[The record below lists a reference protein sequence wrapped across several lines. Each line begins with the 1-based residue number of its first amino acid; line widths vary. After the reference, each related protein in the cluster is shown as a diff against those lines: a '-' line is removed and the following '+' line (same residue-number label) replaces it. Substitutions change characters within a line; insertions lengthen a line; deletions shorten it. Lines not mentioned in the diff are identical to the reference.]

1 MNPLIRQG
9 ISKLFRSIGG
19 GPGTGSSYKE
29 LGTILAKAKQGSDEA
44 FQVLQQ
50 KLADIGVTLKNKKD
64 LVVEEVVEL
73 NSALDEGIDGISQ
86 ILRKM
91 TGGGMDAPLKK
102 GGFVG
107 YKKGG
112 VVRGLDAGTH
122 KNVRLI

>member
-44 FQVLQQ
+44 FQILQQ

-73 NSALDEGIDGISQ
+73 NSALDDGINFVSEYFQ
-86 ILRKM
+86 KL

-112 VVRGLDAGTH
+112 VERGLDEGIH

>member
-9 ISKLFRSIGG
+9 IAKLFRSIGG

-29 LGTILAKAKQGSDEA
+29 LGTILARAKQGSDEA

-64 LVVEEVVEL
+64 LAVEEVKEL
-73 NSALDEGIDGISQ
+73 TAGIDEGIDYIT
-86 ILRKM
+86 RMM

-102 GGFVG
+102 GGIVG

-112 VVRGLDAGTH
+112 VVRGLDEGIH

>member
-19 GPGTGSSYKE
+19 GPGTVSSYKE
-29 LGTILAKAKQGSDEA
+29 LGTILATAKQGSDEA

-64 LVVEEVVEL
+64 LAIEEVKEL
-73 NSALDEGIDGISQ
+73 TAGIDEGIDYIT
-86 ILRKM
+86 RMM

-112 VVRGLDAGTH
+112 VVRGLDEGTH

>member
-9 ISKLFRSIGG
+9 IAKLFRSIGG

-29 LGTILAKAKQGSDEA
+29 LGTILARAKQGSDEA

-50 KLADIGVTLKNKKD
+50 KLADIGVTLKNKAD
-64 LVVEEVVEL
+64 LAIEEVKEVTQ
-73 NSALDEGIDGISQ
+73 ALDDGIQYASEYMQ
-86 ILRKM
+86 KL

-102 GGFVG
+102 GGMVG

-112 VVRGLDAGTH
+112 VVRGLDDGTH

>member
-1 MNPLIRQG
+1 MSPLIRQG

-19 GPGTGSSYKE
+19 GPGTGSAYKE
-29 LGTILAKAKQGSDEA
+29 LGSILAQAKRGSDEA
-44 FQVLQQ
+44 FKILQQ

-64 LVVEEVVEL
+64 LAVEEVKEL
-73 NSALDEGIDGISQ
+73 TAGIDEGIDYIT
-86 ILRKM
+86 RMM

-102 GGFVG
+102 GGIVG

-112 VVRGLDAGTH
+112 VVRGLDEGIH

>member
-9 ISKLFRSIGG
+9 IAKLFRSIGG

-29 LGTILAKAKQGSDEA
+29 LGTILARAKQGSDEA

-64 LVVEEVVEL
+64 LAVEEVKDL
-73 NSALDEGIDGISQ
+73 SQALDEGIDFASKYMQ
-86 ILRKM
+86 KL

-102 GGFVG
+102 GGIVG

-112 VVRGLDAGTH
+112 VVRGLDEGIH

>member
-9 ISKLFRSIGG
+9 IAKLFRSIGG

-29 LGTILAKAKQGSDEA
+29 LGTILARAKQGSDEA

-64 LVVEEVVEL
+64 LAVEEVKDL
-73 NSALDEGIDGISQ
+73 SQALDEGIDFASKYMQ
-86 ILRKM
+86 KL

-102 GGFVG
+102 GGIVG

-112 VVRGLDAGTH
+112 VVRGLDEGTH

>member
-1 MNPLIRQG
+1 MKQLVRQG

-29 LGTILAKAKQGSDEA
+29 LGTILAQAKQGSDEA
-44 FQVLQQ
+44 FQMLQQ
-50 KLADIGVTLKNKKD
+50 KLADIGVSLKNKAD
-64 LVVEEVVEL
+64 LMNEEVVEL
-73 NSALDEGIDGISQ
+73 NAALDDGINFVSEYFQ
-86 ILRKM
+86 KL

-102 GGFVG
+102 GGMVG

-112 VVRGLDAGTH
+112 VVRGLDDSTH

>member
-1 MNPLIRQG
+1 MKQLVRQG
-9 ISKLFRSIGG
+9 IAKLFRSIGG

-29 LGTILAKAKQGSDEA
+29 LGSILAQAKRGSDEA
-44 FQVLQQ
+44 FQILQQ

-64 LVVEEVVEL
+64 LAVEEVKDL
-73 NSALDEGIDGISQ
+73 SQALDEGIDFASKYMQ
-86 ILRKM
+86 KL

-102 GGFVG
+102 GGMVG

-112 VVRGLDAGTH
+112 VVRGLDDGTH

>member
-44 FQVLQQ
+44 FQILQQ

-64 LVVEEVVEL
+64 LVVEEVTEL
-73 NSALDEGIDGISQ
+73 NSALDDGINFVSEYFQ
-86 ILRKM
+86 KL

>member
-44 FQVLQQ
+44 FQILQQ
-50 KLADIGVTLKNKKD
+50 KLADVGVTLKNKKD
-64 LVVEEVVEL
+64 LVVEEVTEL
-73 NSALDEGIDGISQ
+73 NSALDDGINFVSEYFQ
-86 ILRKM
+86 KL

-112 VVRGLDAGTH
+112 VVRGLDEGIH

>member
-1 MNPLIRQG
+1 MKQLVRQG
-9 ISKLFRSIGG
+9 IAKLFRSIGG

-29 LGTILAKAKQGSDEA
+29 LGSILAQAKRGSDEA
-44 FQVLQQ
+44 FQILQQ

-64 LVVEEVVEL
+64 LAIEEVKDL
-73 NSALDEGIDGISQ
+73 NVALDDGIDFVSKYFQ
-86 ILRKM
+86 KL

-102 GGFVG
+102 GGIVG

-112 VVRGLDAGTH
+112 VVRGLDDGTH

>member
-44 FQVLQQ
+44 FQILQQ

-64 LVVEEVVEL
+64 LVVEEVTEL
-73 NSALDEGIDGISQ
+73 NSALDDGINFVSEYFQ
-86 ILRKM
+86 KL

-112 VVRGLDAGTH
+112 VVRGLDEGIH

>member
-9 ISKLFRSIGG
+9 IAKLFRSIGG
-19 GPGTGSSYKE
+19 GPGTGSAYKE
-29 LGTILAKAKQGSDEA
+29 LGSILAEAKRGSDEA
-44 FQVLQQ
+44 FQILQQ

-64 LVVEEVVEL
+64 LAVEEVKEL
-73 NSALDEGIDGISQ
+73 TAGIDEGIDYIT
-86 ILRKM
+86 RMM

-102 GGFVG
+102 GGMVG

-112 VVRGLDAGTH
+112 VVRGLDDGTH

>member
-9 ISKLFRSIGG
+9 IAKLFRSIGG

-29 LGTILAKAKQGSDEA
+29 LGTILARAKQGSDEA
-44 FQVLQQ
+44 FKILQQ
-50 KLADIGVTLKNKKD
+50 KLADVGVTLKNKKD
-64 LVVEEVVEL
+64 LVVEEVTEL
-73 NSALDEGIDGISQ
+73 NSALDDGINFVSKYFQ
-86 ILRKM
+86 KL

-102 GGFVG
+102 GGIVG

-112 VVRGLDAGTH
+112 VVRGLDAGIH

>member
-9 ISKLFRSIGG
+9 IAKLFRSIGG

-29 LGTILAKAKQGSDEA
+29 LGTILARAKQGSDEA

-50 KLADIGVTLKNKKD
+50 KLADIGITLKNKKD
-64 LVVEEVVEL
+64 LAVEEVKDL
-73 NSALDEGIDGISQ
+73 SQALDEGIDFASKYMQ
-86 ILRKM
+86 KL

-102 GGFVG
+102 GGIVG
-107 YKKGG
+107 FKKGG
-112 VVRGLDAGTH
+112 VVRGLDEGIH

>member
-9 ISKLFRSIGG
+9 IAKLFRSIGG

-29 LGTILAKAKQGSDEA
+29 LGTILARAKQGSDEA

-64 LVVEEVVEL
+64 LAVEEVKDL
-73 NSALDEGIDGISQ
+73 SQALDEGIDFASKYMQ
-86 ILRKM
+86 KL

-102 GGFVG
+102 GGIVG

-112 VVRGLDAGTH
+112 VVRGLDDGTH

>member
-1 MNPLIRQG
+1 MKQLVRQG
-9 ISKLFRSIGG
+9 IAKLFRSIGG

-29 LGTILAKAKQGSDEA
+29 LGTILARAKQGSDEA

-64 LVVEEVVEL
+64 LAVEEVKDL
-73 NSALDEGIDGISQ
+73 SQALDEGIDFASKYMQ
-86 ILRKM
+86 KL

-102 GGFVG
+102 GGIVG

-112 VVRGLDAGTH
+112 VVRGLDDGTH

>member
-9 ISKLFRSIGG
+9 IAKLFRSIGG

-29 LGTILAKAKQGSDEA
+29 LGTILARAKQGSDEA

-64 LVVEEVVEL
+64 LAIEEVKEL
-73 NSALDEGIDGISQ
+73 TAGIDEGIDYIT
-86 ILRKM
+86 RMM

-102 GGFVG
+102 GGIVG
-107 YKKGG
+107 FKKGG
-112 VVRGLDAGTH
+112 VVRGLDDGTH